1 MTSLF
6 INAVF
11 CFLNLINLFIWDRII
26 ESNKVKFK
34 FYKYVQKKLNKSINP
49 AKIILEKLRKK
60 EVSNVNIEFKL

>member
-26 ESNKVKFK
+26 ESNKVKFN
-34 FYKYVQKKLNKSINP
+34 FYINMCIKKLNKSINP

-60 EVSNVNIEFKL
+60 RSIKCEY